1 MVIPCY
7 KILLLINK
15 NILGDVKLK
24 EFKIL
29 ENYPDYKIYRNGDIV
44 STKRKSDRLI
54 TGKSDK
60 DGYRECHLRDKNG
73 KSVYVR
79 GHRLVAMAWI
89 DNPDSLEVV
98 NHKDGNKA
106 NNEASNLEWCT
117 VKYNTQHAYDNL
129 GREGNNGGMNKR
141 VALCD
146 LSWNV
151 INEFDSFK
159 ALANHIG
166 LKSGSAPVSSY
177 FDRVKRLGDMATIGK
192 KYRAKLI

>member
-1 MVIPCY
+1 
-7 KILLLINK
+7 
-15 NILGDVKLK
+15 
-24 EFKIL
+24 
-29 ENYPDYKIYRNGDIV
+29 
-44 STKRKSDRLI
+44 
-54 TGKSDK
+54 
-60 DGYRECHLRDKNG
+60 
-73 KSVYVR
+73 
-79 GHRLVAMAWI
+79 MAWI

>member
-29 ENYPDYKIYRNGDIV
+29 ENYPDYKIDRNGDIV

-54 TGKSDK
+54 NGKSDK
-60 DGYRECHLRDKNG
+60 DGYREYHLRDKNG

-89 DNPDSLEVV
+89 ENPDSLEVV

-146 LSWNV
+146 LNWNV

>member
-1 MVIPCY
+1 M
-7 KILLLINK
+7 
-15 NILGDVKLK
+15 K

-54 TGKSDK
+54 NGKSDK
-60 DGYRECHLRDKNG
+60 DGYREYHLRDKNG

-89 DNPDSLEVV
+89 YNPDSLEVV

-117 VKYNTQHAYDNL
+117 VQYNTQHAYDNL

>member
-54 TGKSDK
+54 NGKSDK
-60 DGYRECHLRDKNG
+60 DGYREYHLRDKNG

-89 DNPDSLEVV
+89 ENPDSLEVV

>member
-1 MVIPCY
+1 M
-7 KILLLINK
+7 
-15 NILGDVKLK
+15 K

-60 DGYRECHLRDKNG
+60 DGYREYHLRDKNG

-89 DNPDSLEVV
+89 ENPDSLEVV

-146 LSWNV
+146 LNWNV

-166 LKSGSAPVSSY
+166 LKSGSATVSSY

>member
-1 MVIPCY
+1 M
-7 KILLLINK
+7 
-15 NILGDVKLK
+15 GDRKLN

-29 ENYPDYKIYRNGDIV
+29 EKYPDYKIYKNGDII
-44 STKRKSDRLI
+44 STKRKNDRLI
-54 TGKSDK
+54 VGKSDK
-60 DGYRECHLRDKNG
+60 DGYREYHLRDKSG

-89 DNPDSLEVV
+89 DNPNSLEVV

-117 VKYNTQHAYDNL
+117 VQYNTQHAFDNL
-129 GREGNNGGMNKR
+129 GRKGNNGGMNKR

-151 INEFDSFK
+151 INEFDSFR

-166 LKSGSAPVSSY
+166 LKSGSGIVSSY

>member
-1 MVIPCY
+1 M
-7 KILLLINK
+7 
-15 NILGDVKLK
+15 K

-60 DGYRECHLRDKNG
+60 DGYREYHLRDKNG

-89 DNPDSLEVV
+89 ENPDSLEVV
-98 NHKDGNKA
+98 NHKDGNKT

-146 LSWNV
+146 LNWNV

>member
-54 TGKSDK
+54 NGKSDK
-60 DGYRECHLRDKNG
+60 DGYREYHLRDKNG

-177 FDRVKRLGDMATIGK
+177 FDRVKRLGGMATIGK